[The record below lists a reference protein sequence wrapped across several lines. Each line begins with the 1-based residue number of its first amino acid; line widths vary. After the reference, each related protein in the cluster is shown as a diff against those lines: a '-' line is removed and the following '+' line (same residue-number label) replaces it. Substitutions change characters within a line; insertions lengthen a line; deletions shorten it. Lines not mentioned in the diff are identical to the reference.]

1 MIYAQYMQAP
11 TKEVRVSK
19 LIRQTHRWLSII
31 FTATVIANFVAM
43 ALGQPPA
50 WVVYSPLPPLFLML
64 VTGLYMF
71 VLPYL
76 SKWRAGT
83 EGAARGHESRPSR
96 AGGDAWSA

>member
-1 MIYAQYMQAP
+1 MMYAQHMHP
-11 TKEVRVSK
+11 HTKEVFVSR

-43 ALGQPPA
+43 ALGDPPA

-64 VTGLYMF
+64 ATGLYMF

-76 SKWRAGT
+76 PKGRV
-83 EGAARGHESRPSR
+83 GA
-96 AGGDAWSA
+96 